1 MGKSTLA
8 DLVSGLI
15 VPDKGKII
23 IDKTTLKSNNIISW
37 RNKFS
42 YVPQKVFLFDETIK
56 NNIIL
61 GDKEKNNIK
70 NDNLKQSLKFSQ
82 LETFVNSKRLKL
94 DFLITGNGMK
104 LSGGQRQRI
113 GIARC
118 LYYNKEIIIFDE
130 ATAGLDKITE
140 NNLLN
145 NCQLSNKTI
154 IIISHNK
161 SIINN
166 CDDFI
171 DLDEQ

>member
-1 MGKSTLA
+1 M
-8 DLVSGLI
+8 
-15 VPDKGKII
+15 
-23 IDKTTLKSNNIISW
+23 DKTKLKSNNIISW

-70 NDNLKQSLKFSQ
+70 YDNLKLSLKFSQ

-94 DFLITGNGMK
+94 DFLITGNGMNI
-104 LSGGQRQRI
+104 SGGQRQRI
-113 GIARC
+113 GVARC
-118 LYYNKEIIIFDE
+118 LYYDKEIIIFDE
-130 ATAGLDKITE
+130 ATAGLDKTTE
-140 NNLLN
+140 NNLLKTIM
-145 NCQLSNKTI
+145 QLSNIKTI